1 MSNDVVG
8 FLFIAGIAWF
18 ICGIVAG
25 LIASHKDRSQGG
37 FFLLGFF
44 FGPIG
49 ILAAVLV
56 APGRPAAPRGTRA
69 VTCPRCNAQQNVA
82 STQPDYEC
90 WQCKLVS
97 SAG

>member
-8 FLFIAGIAWF
+8 FLFIAGIVGF

-49 ILAAVLV
+49 ILTAVLV

-69 VTCPRCNAQQNVA
+69 IACPRCNAQHVA

-97 SAG
+97 PAA